1 MVGVP
6 TLGQAIGSGKGLE
19 RVMPSLGEDQP
30 RGRRHRAGGA
40 RPSTPSMIG
49 VAALVIALFSG
60 ATLAWSMESANSKA
74 QSSNT
79 RQRTDAKAGL
89 AATGG
94 ASGTASGT
102 GSASA
107 SASASVSASAS
118 ANAAGSGS
126 LANGSV
132 AGGTTTLS
140 VGALTSMKL
149 PLGTTYSYMQPGYNE
164 VPQWKRV
171 DTEAASNGTVQVA
184 WQGADGIHVT
194 PLTSA
199 GARAGSDVVVSGA
212 QEVGGLVA
220 LDNGF
225 ALLTRLADTNKWG
238 DTAAYLLRYT
248 NGAQTWSAKL
258 TGTASND
265 TAPVLDG
272 ALRWDGTR
280 FGAYFVVHGAGG
292 FADGHYGDKL
302 VYVGASGAR
311 LSGGWDWGCSHNEG
325 IALWPVAGADFASL
339 CGDDWRSGI
348 FVSTG
353 ISAPDVA
360 PVIERA
366 QCWAGYCGAVLGGL
380 VRSPNGRYAA
390 GYASRGDASAVK
402 NAADSSGR
410 GWSVTSKWNTHQV
423 AVVFMSDAS
432 TPSGSPV
439 YLTSDASA
447 DHVNVRIAPYGSS
460 DFLVSW
466 ETVNNASCSAGTC
479 TGTFTGTHLR
489 VVDASG
495 RFVTADLV
503 VPEHIGGD
511 IAVLPNGSL
520 MWAAASATPSYSSA
534 QSGSGPSVSSLTV
547 AVLKP

>member
-1 MVGVP
+1 
-6 TLGQAIGSGKGLE
+6 
-19 RVMPSLGEDQP
+19 
-30 RGRRHRAGGA
+30 
-40 RPSTPSMIG
+40 MIG
-49 VAALVIALFSG
+49 VGALVIALFSG
-60 ATLAWSMESANSKA
+60 ATLAWSMDSARSGA
-74 QSSNT
+74 PSSSAP
-79 RQRTDAKAGL
+79 QHTDADAGL
-89 AATGG
+89 AVGG
-94 ASGTASGT
+94 AASGT
-102 GSASA
+102 GSA

-118 ANAAGSGS
+118 PSAKPSAT

-132 AGGTTTLS
+132 AGATTTLAL
-140 VGALTSMKL
+140 GTLTSMKL
-149 PLGTTYSYMQPGYNE
+149 PLGASYSYMQPGYNE

-171 DTEAASNGTVQVA
+171 DTEAAPNGTVQVA
-184 WQGADGIHVT
+184 WQGTDGIHVT

-199 GARAGSDVVVSGA
+199 GARAGADVVAPGA

-220 LDNGF
+220 LNDGF
-225 ALLTRLADTNKWG
+225 ALLTRLADT
-238 DTAAYLLRYT
+238 
-248 NGAQTWSAKL
+248 L
-258 TGTASND
+258 TSTASND

-272 ALRWDGTR
+272 ALRWDGAR

-302 VYVGASGAR
+302 VYVSASGAR

-325 IALWPVAGADFASL
+325 IALWPVSGAAFASL

-353 ISAPDVA
+353 IAAPDEA

-390 GYASRGDASAVK
+390 GYASRGDASSVK
-402 NAADSSGR
+402 NAADTSGR
-410 GWSVTSKWNTHQV
+410 GWTVTSKWNTHQV
-423 AVVFMSDAS
+423 AVAFMSNAS

-447 DHVNVRIAPYGSS
+447 DHVNVRIAPYGSG

-479 TGTFTGTHLR
+479 TGTFAGTHLR

-495 RFVTADLV
+495 HFVTADLV

-520 MWAAASATPSYSSA
+520 MWAAASATPSYASA